1 MSARTAN
8 DGGTSAP
15 AGRARGAATA
25 PGPAGTLL
33 VVVVG
38 SIMSVLDITIVN
50 VAVHPLATAF
60 GASLATVQW
69 VATGYTLAL
78 VAVVPAAAWSMDRF
92 GAKGVYLT
100 ALVLF
105 TLGSAL
111 ASLAWSIETLVL
123 FRVLQGLGGGLLM
136 PVGMA
141 MVIRA
146 SERER
151 MGRTMAVLGIPVL
164 IGPVSG
170 PVLGGWLIDAASWHW
185 IFLVNL
191 PVGAVALLL
200 AVRLLPPGEPRRT
213 RRLDVP
219 GLLMLSPGLA
229 LLIHGLSTGGERG
242 DLTAPGAS
250 APIVAGVLLCA
261 GFVARGLTARD
272 PLLRLRLFRER
283 TFAAGLA
290 TMTLF
295 PCGYFGSMLLTPMY
309 YQTVR
314 ELGAAQAGLLG
325 VPLAVA
331 VGLSMQIA
339 TRRVDRVSPR
349 LVVVSGVALAVLGLS
364 SFTALLGPDTSY
376 WSLCG
381 AMLVMGAG
389 VGMVMM
395 PVSTAATRDL
405 PADDVPSGSTLLNI
419 VSQVGVSLG
428 TALLPVVLASAT
440 GDAAGAAGAAGMVG
454 AAERAG
460 AFRHAYWWAVALLAL
475 AALPALLL
483 PSGPSRPARPAQP
496 ARPSGGVPAPASPGT
511 RP

>member
-1 MSARTAN
+1 MS
-8 DGGTSAP
+8 TST
-15 AGRARGAATA
+15 GRARGAAA
-25 PGPAGTLL
+25 PGLAGTLL
-33 VVVVG
+33 VVVIG

-50 VAVHPLATAF
+50 VAVHPLAVAF
-60 GASLATVQW
+60 GAPLATVQW

-78 VAVVPAAAWSMDRF
+78 VAVVPAAAWVMDRF
-92 GAKGVYLT
+92 GARRAYLT

-105 TLGSAL
+105 TLGSVL

-146 SERER
+146 AERER
-151 MGRTMAVLGIPVL
+151 MGRAMAMLGIPVL
-164 IGPVSG
+164 VGPVSG

-200 AVRLLPPGEPRRT
+200 AARLLPPGEPRPA

-229 LLIHGLSTGGERG
+229 LLIYGLSTGGERG
-242 DLTAPGAS
+242 DLAAP
-250 APIVAGVLLCA
+250 GVLLPAVAGLLLCA
-261 GFVARGLTARD
+261 AFVARGLTARD

-314 ELGAAQAGLLG
+314 DLGAAQAGLLG
-325 VPLAVA
+325 APLAVA
-331 VGLSMQIA
+331 VGVSMQVA
-339 TRRVDRVSPR
+339 TRRIDRVSPR
-349 LVVVSGVALAVLGLS
+349 LVVVSGIALAVLGLS

-376 WSLCG
+376 WWLCA
-381 AMLVMGAG
+381 AMMLMGTG

-395 PVSTAATRDL
+395 PVSTAATRNL

-419 VSQVGVSLG
+419 VSQVGTSLG
-428 TALLPVVLASAT
+428 TALLPVVLASAVKNAASTT
-440 GDAAGAAGAAGMVG
+440 GTAGTTGMAGMVDAAG
-454 AAERAG
+454 RTG
-460 AFRHAYWWAVALLAL
+460 AFQHTYWWAVALLAL

-483 PSGPSRPARPAQP
+483 PSRRPGHLPTPPPPPPTPATP
-496 ARPSGGVPAPASPGT
+496 VAP
-511 RP
+511 